1 MLIYKM
7 LQRTGLQYERVLVK
21 ALYLAGKLHTTQQI
35 HGDVL
40 VAL

>member
-21 ALYLAGKLHTTQQI
+21 ALHLAGKLHATQQVDSDMFI
-35 HGDVL
+35 
-40 VAL
+40 AL